1 MMKKIETDSIEF
13 QLLTQIAFHELKIKC
28 LIVRLK
34 NWRTVAFQSWVT
46 QYVHARTQV
55 IEIRFQT
62 SWPEVIQFV
71 DNFIHEKEHI
81 EFRLYRTLENHFSFV
96 NRCPFSDEFVNKSI
110 IERFIFVRSIN
121 QLLIF
126 IYNFMMKKI

>member
-1 MMKKIETDSIEF
+1 M
-13 QLLTQIAFHELKIKC
+13 
-28 LIVRLK
+28 
-34 NWRTVAFQSWVT
+34 
-46 QYVHARTQV
+46 HARTQV

-81 EFRLYRTLENHFSFV
+81 EFRLYRTLENYFSFV

-126 IYNFMMKKI
+126 MNNFMMKKI